1 MAEQFSVQATLS
13 AIDKN
18 FTSTMNRAAQT
29 TQSMGEKIKSGLAFG
44 ALMGI
49 GTKAVSAIGKATV
62 DLVKQID
69 QTNASWTTFSKNMQM
84 SGMSNKKIAKTK
96 NELQEFAAK
105 TVYTSK
111 DMAATYAQLY
121 AVNNKTSAAVVKGF
135 GAVAAAAENPTQAM
149 KTLSQQA
156 TQMAAKPTVQWMD
169 FKLMLEQTPA
179 GISRVAKAMGM
190 STKELVKNVQDGKV
204 KTQDFFDAMEKLSKD
219 PSLMGMAQT
228 YKTIGEAADGLT
240 ATLANKLAPAWK
252 VVSGGA
258 IKGITGIMNNLAAKM
273 NVINKAFSGVG
284 KTWGKAFDAIGK
296 ELGKLTGSKSA
307 LDSFKSSAESA
318 AKALDSLGKFCE
330 KHADTIA
337 KLIDMLPNIAK
348 AWVAWKAFGGI
359 GKMIGGLGGKFGPLL
374 TGLDSVG
381 KAFNETKGAGEGIGE
396 TVATLGEE
404 AATTAETTAATGA
417 SLGQSALGFIGIA
430 GAITLAAAGF
440 YILAQAATTLA
451 DGGPLAIGV
460 FVGMVAGIAGLA
472 LAFATLGPELDIA
485 TPAMLAFGATVL
497 AVGAGIALIG
507 LGVNLACNGIA
518 TLAGSLSTIASYGA
532 MAGAAMAVLGAGLIV
547 AGAGAIVAGA
557 GITVLAAGCIAGAAG
572 ILILGLAVVVLAAGM
587 AILGAATKLVASQVK
602 AIATSAKSAASSLK
616 AMQSSV
622 GIVKS
627 GLGAIGS
634 LATSAMNKLKS
645 AFDTGAAAAKTS
657 AASIGKNFSSGMKG
671 GLTQAVNQTRTT
683 MNSIHSAMAGAP
695 TKAHTIGVNVG
706 KGLAAGLR
714 SQVPEARAAA
724 RELSDASTVTVR
736 KRTKVRSPS
745 RVTMAIGR
753 YVGEGFAIGIE
764 SQKGRIATSARA
776 LADIATYRGNKL
788 SFAGDYYLDDRYD
801 YSNTQQIS
809 VNVVSELDGKVVSR
823 QLAPLMQTEQNR
835 LTTRANR
842 KRGIR

>member
-13 AIDKN
+13 AVDKN
-18 FTSTMNRAAQT
+18 FTSTMNRASQT

-49 GTKAVSAIGKATV
+49 GTKAVSAIAKGTG

-69 QTNASWTTFSKNMQM
+69 QTNASWTTFTKNMQM
-84 SGMSNKKIAKTK
+84 SGMNSKKIAKTK

-190 STKELVKNVQDGKV
+190 STKELVANVQDGKV

-219 PSLMGMAQT
+219 PALMGMAQT
-228 YKTIGEAADGLT
+228 YKTIGEAADGLA
-240 ATLANKLAPAWK
+240 ATIANKLAPAWS
-252 VVSGGA
+252 VISGGA
-258 IKGITGIMNNLAAKM
+258 IKGITGIMNSLASKM
-273 NVINKAFSGVG
+273 SIINKAFSGVG
-284 KTWGKAFDAIGK
+284 RTWSKAFDAIGK

-307 LDSFKSSAESA
+307 LDSFKGSAESA

-337 KLIDMLPNIAK
+337 KLIDMLPNVAK
-348 AWVAWKAFGGI
+348 AFVAWKAFGGI
-359 GKMIGGLGGKFGPLL
+359 GKLIGGLGGKFGPLI

-381 KAFNETKGAGEGIGE
+381 KAFNETKGASEGIGE
-396 TVATLGEE
+396 TIANVGEE
-404 AATTAETTAATGA
+404 AATTAEATATTGA

-440 YILAQAATTLA
+440 YILAHAATTLA

-460 FVGMVAGIAGLA
+460 FVGMVAAIGGLA
-472 LAFATLGPELDIA
+472 YAFATLGPQLDIA
-485 TPAMLAFGATVL
+485 TPAMLAFGAAVL
-497 AVGAGIALIG
+497 MVGAGVALIG
-507 LGVNLACNGIA
+507 AGVYAACSGIA
-518 TLAGSLSTIASYGA
+518 TLAGVLTTIVTYGA
-532 MAGAAMAVLGAGLIV
+532 MAGASMAVLGAGLIV

-557 GITVLAAGCIAGAAG
+557 GITVLSIGCIAGAAG
-572 ILILGLAVVVLAAGM
+572 ILILSVAVVVLAAGM
-587 AILGAATKLVASQVK
+587 LALGAATKLVASSVK
-602 AIATSAKSAASSLK
+602 SIASNAKSAAASLK

-634 LATSAMNKLKS
+634 LASSAMNKLKS

-657 AASIGKNFSSGMKG
+657 ASNIGKNFSTGMKS
-671 GLTQAVNQTRTT
+671 GLNTAVSQTKTA

-695 TKAHTIGVNVG
+695 SKAHSIGVNVG
-706 KGLAAGLR
+706 KGVAEGIRAEIP
-714 SQVPEARAAA
+714 SIRAAA
-724 RELSDASTVTVR
+724 KAASDAATITI
-736 KRTKVRSPS
+736 KKKTKVHSPS
-745 RVTMAIGR
+745 RMTMAIGR
-753 YVGEGFAIGIE
+753 YVGEGFAVGIE

-788 SFAGDYYLDDRYD
+788 AFAGDYYLDDRYD
-801 YSNTQQIS
+801 YSNSQQIS